1 MTLEEH
7 YKIISN
13 DYADLFIE
21 YNRNPKLLEIFP
33 NSTPHLIN
41 TRFAIAYVPSNQL
54 NSTFISQFSYSAIP
68 NLYGLTS
75 QESLEASGVR
85 KLRRIPGFNLLGKDV
100 LVGIIDTGIDYK
112 NPIFLHPDGSSK
124 IQYLWDQALD
134 SNNVPERF
142 FYGTEFTKNQIDQ
155 ALTNNDP
162 LSLVPSTDENGHG
175 TMLAGIMAGSEDVKN
190 NFYGVAPEA
199 DLIVVKLKQAKQNL
213 KDFYIIP
220 PDNPCYQEND
230 IMWGIE
236 YILQRAEELKRP
248 CAVCIGLGSSQGGH
262 DGRGALSNL
271 LSIYSGVPGFIICL
285 PAGNEGDKKRHYSNF
300 ITPSDAPK
308 AFELNIGEQELGFS
322 MEFWGNPPNIYSIDI
337 SSPTG
342 EFIPSITKS
351 LKSHQLV
358 SFLFEKTLIDV
369 DYQLIESRTS
379 AELILLRFHNPTPGI
394 WRFHIYSKGNTMGA
408 YNIWLP
414 MNGFISKDTYFLQP
428 DPYTTITSP
437 GDGTA
442 PITVTAYNPDNDSL
456 FLGAS
461 KGYTRDGI
469 IKPELAA
476 PGVNIVTPTL
486 GNGFIY
492 SSGTGIAA
500 AHVAGISAIML
511 EWGIIRGF
519 YPDMDTEVIKKYLI
533 RGAKR
538 SNTQQYPN
546 KDLGYGIVD
555 IYNVFNVL
563 RTDFPSV
570 PNQY

>member
-1 MTLEEH
+1 MTLEER

-21 YNRNPKLLEIFP
+21 YNRNPALLEIFP
-33 NSTPHLIN
+33 NSTPHLLN

-54 NSTFISQFSYSAIP
+54 NNTFISQFSYSALP

-75 QESLEASGVR
+75 QESLEASGVL
-85 KLRRIPGFNLLGKDV
+85 KLRRVPGFNLLGKDV

-124 IQYLWDQALD
+124 IQYLWDQSLD
-134 SNNVPERF
+134 SDNFPERF
-142 FYGTEFTKNQIDQ
+142 YYGTEFSKNQIEQ
-155 ALTNNDP
+155 ALANNDP
-162 LSLVPSTDENGHG
+162 LSVVPSTDEIGHG
-175 TMLAGIMAGSEDVKN
+175 TMLAGIMAGSEDAAN
-190 NFYGVAPEA
+190 NFSGVAPEA

-220 PDNPCYQEND
+220 PDIPCYQEND

-262 DGRGALSNL
+262 DGRGALSNI
-271 LSIYSGVPGFIICL
+271 LSIYSSITGFIVCL
-285 PAGNEGDKKRHYSNF
+285 SAGNEGDKKRHYSNI

-308 AFELNIGEQELGFS
+308 VFELNIGEQEPGFS

-337 SSPTG
+337 LSPTG
-342 EFIPSITKS
+342 EFIPRIPES

-358 SFLFEKTLIDV
+358 SFLYERTLIDV
-369 DYQLIESRTS
+369 DYQLIEHRTS

-394 WRFHIYSKGNTMGA
+394 WKFHIYNRGNTVGA

-414 MNGFISKDTYFLQP
+414 MNGFITNDTYFPQA

-437 GDGTA
+437 GDGTT
-442 PITVTAYNPDNDSL
+442 PITVTAYNPVNDSL
-456 FLGAS
+456 YLGAS

-486 GNGFIY
+486 DNGFSY
-492 SSGTGIAA
+492 STGTGIAA
-500 AHVAGISAIML
+500 AHIAGIAAIML

-538 SNTQQYPN
+538 SNILQYPN
-546 KDLGYGIVD
+546 KDWGYGIVD

-563 RTDFPSV
+563 RTDFPNI
-570 PNQY
+570 PK

>member
-1 MTLEEH
+1 MTLEER

-13 DYADLFIE
+13 EYADLFIE
-21 YNRNPKLLEIFP
+21 YNRNPALLEIFP
-33 NSTPHLIN
+33 NSTPHLLN

-54 NSTFISQFSYSAIP
+54 NNTFISQFSYSALP

-75 QESLEASGVR
+75 QESLEASGVL
-85 KLRRIPGFNLLGKDV
+85 KLRRVPGFNLLGKDV

-124 IQYLWDQALD
+124 IQYLWDQSLD
-134 SNNVPERF
+134 SDNFPERF
-142 FYGTEFTKNQIDQ
+142 YYGTEFSKNQIEQ
-155 ALTNNDP
+155 ALANNDP
-162 LSLVPSTDENGHG
+162 LSVVPSTDEIGHG
-175 TMLAGIMAGSEDVKN
+175 TMLAGIMAGSEDAAN
-190 NFYGVAPEA
+190 NFSGVAPEA

-220 PDNPCYQEND
+220 PDIPCYQEND

-262 DGRGALSNL
+262 DGRGALSNI
-271 LSIYSGVPGFIICL
+271 LSIYSSIPGFIVCIS
-285 PAGNEGDKKRHYSNF
+285 AGNEGDKKRHYSNI
-300 ITPSDAPK
+300 ITPTDAPK
-308 AFELNIGEQELGFS
+308 VFELNIGEQEPGFT

-337 SSPTG
+337 LSPTG
-342 EFIPSITKS
+342 EFIPRIPES

-358 SFLFEKTLIDV
+358 SFLYERTLIDV
-369 DYQLIESRTS
+369 DYQLIEHRTS

-394 WRFHIYSKGNTMGA
+394 WKFHIYNRGNTVGA

-414 MNGFISKDTYFLQP
+414 MNGFITNDTYFPQA

-437 GDGTA
+437 GDGTT
-442 PITVTAYNPDNDSL
+442 PITVTAYNPVNDSL
-456 FLGAS
+456 YLGAS

-476 PGVNIVTPTL
+476 PGVNIVAPTL
-486 GNGFIY
+486 GNGFSI
-492 SSGTGIAA
+492 STGTGIAA
-500 AHVAGISAIML
+500 AHIAGIAAIML

-538 SNTQQYPN
+538 SNILQYPN
-546 KDLGYGIVD
+546 KDWGYGIAD

-563 RTDFPSV
+563 RTDFPNI
-570 PNQY
+570 PK